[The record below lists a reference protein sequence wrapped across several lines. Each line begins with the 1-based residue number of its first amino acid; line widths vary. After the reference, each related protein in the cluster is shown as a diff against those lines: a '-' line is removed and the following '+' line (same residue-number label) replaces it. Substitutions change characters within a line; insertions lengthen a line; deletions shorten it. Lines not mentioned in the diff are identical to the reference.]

1 MSTYNDYIEYL
12 KHVDNTAREEIDK
25 QIDCLNKE
33 ISSLKASLTSLQK
46 DKDVLASQFAKS
58 QKDLADKGDMLNM
71 KAVEINQH
79 LRKQTE
85 LNNSINV
92 LRKQTE
98 ELNVL
103 LSQEKEKVKTKVA
116 EIEEKDQQLEKQK
129 KALNDEFIKLQT
141 EYNELLAKQVSSDSS
156 AAMLK
161 RNMETLQR
169 QLNQKTEN
177 AQQLQMQIDNLNKQN
192 EVLKQEIEQ
201 NRNNNSEYQAE
212 LTKELDEANGQIRK
226 LNKEKEELNK
236 KIGNEQQLRMQIDNL
251 NKQNEELKQKIKH
264 IGDKNTLDKAVLVKE
279 LDEANGQIRKLNKE
293 KEELNKKI
301 GNEQQLRM
309 QIDNL
314 NKQNEELKQ
323 KIKHIGDKNTPDK
336 AELAKELDETKS
348 KLLLSQNTNKGL
360 QSRLKSLK
368 TQASNLESTIA
379 SLQLAI
385 KKNKR
390 SKFVTGLL
398 CGAAILSFV
407 WLISAT
413 SEAGVKSSLPTDENG
428 ASYNYSVNI
437 EPDDSINTGTYYY
450 TGQTKGLEPH
460 GIGIAIIPNY
470 SKGKFD
476 GAFKEGALYY
486 GVRTLGNGNV
496 YTGPYVN
503 NQANGVGTYQFS
515 DGSRYIGEF
524 KDDAM
529 NGYGIYI
536 DENGHK
542 SMGKFRNNEF
552 IE

>member
-1 MSTYNDYIEYL
+1 M
-12 KHVDNTAREEIDK
+12 
-25 QIDCLNKE
+25 
-33 ISSLKASLTSLQK
+33 
-46 DKDVLASQFAKS
+46 
-58 QKDLADKGDMLNM
+58 
-71 KAVEINQH
+71 
-79 LRKQTE
+79 
-85 LNNSINV
+85 
-92 LRKQTE
+92 
-98 ELNVL
+98 

-169 QLNQKTEN
+169 QLTQKTEN

-201 NRNNNSEYQAE
+201 NKNNNSEFQAE
-212 LTKELDEANGQIRK
+212 LTKELDEANGKIRK

-236 KIGNEQQLRMQIDNL
+236 KIGNEQQLQMQIDNL
-251 NKQNEELKQKIKH
+251 NKQNE
-264 IGDKNTLDKAVLVKE
+264 V
-279 LDEANGQIRKLNKE
+279 
-293 KEELNKKI
+293 
-301 GNEQQLRM
+301 
-309 QIDNL
+309 
-314 NKQNEELKQ
+314 LKQ

-336 AELAKELDETKS
+336 AELAKELDGANDKIRKLNKEKEELVKELDKANGQIRKLNKQNEELKQEIKYIGDKDTHDKAKLTKELEETKS
-348 KLLLSQNTNKGL
+348 KLLLLQNINKGL
-360 QSRLKSLK
+360 QSTVKSLK

-385 KKNKR
+385 EKNKR

-413 SEAGVKSSLPTDENG
+413 SEADVKSSLPTDENG

>member
-85 LNNSINV
+85 LNNSINI

-103 LSQEKEKVKTKVA
+103 LSQEKGKVKTKVA
-116 EIEEKDQQLEKQK
+116 EIEEKDQQLAKQK
-129 KALNDEFIKLQT
+129 KALNDKFIKLQT

-156 AAMLK
+156 AAMIK
-161 RNMETLQR
+161 RNLETLQR

-177 AQQLQMQIDNLNKQN
+177 AQQLQMQIDNLNNQN
-192 EVLKQEIEQ
+192 GVLKQKIEQ
-201 NRNNNSEYQAE
+201 NRNNNSEFQ
-212 LTKELDEANGQIRK
+212 KELAKELNEANDKIRK

-236 KIGNEQQLRMQIDNL
+236 KIGNEQQLRMQVDNL
-251 NKQNEELKQKIKH
+251 NNQNEVLKQKIKH
-264 IGDKNTLDKAVLVKE
+264 IGDKNTPDKTELAKE
-279 LDEANGQIRKLNKE
+279 LNAANDKIRKLNKE

-309 QIDNL
+309 QVDNL
-314 NKQNEELKQ
+314 YTQNEVLKQ
-323 KIKHIGDKNTPDK
+323 KIKKNTLDK
-336 AELAKELDETKS
+336 AELAKELEGTKS
-348 KLLLSQNTNKGL
+348 KLLLLRNTNKGL
-360 QSRLKSLK
+360 HITLKALK

-379 SLQLAI
+379 SL

-398 CGAAILSFV
+398 CGVAILSLV
-407 WLISAT
+407 WLISPT
-413 SEAGVKSSLPTDENG
+413 SEADVKSSLPTDENG

-437 EPDDSINTGTYYY
+437 EPNDTITYYY
-450 TGQTKGLEPH
+450 TGQTKEYYTGQTKEFEPH
-460 GIGIAIIPNY
+460 GIGIAIIRSSP
-470 SKGKFD
+470 KGKFD

>member
-264 IGDKNTLDKAVLVKE
+264 IGDKNT
-279 LDEANGQIRKLNKE
+279 
-293 KEELNKKI
+293 
-301 GNEQQLRM
+301 
-309 QIDNL
+309 
-314 NKQNEELKQ
+314 
-323 KIKHIGDKNTPDK
+323 PDK

-413 SEAGVKSSLPTDENG
+413 SEAGVKASLPTDENG

>member
-33 ISSLKASLTSLQK
+33 ISSHKASLTSLQK

-103 LSQEKEKVKTKVA
+103 LSQEKGKVKTKVA
-116 EIEEKDQQLEKQK
+116 EIEEKDQQLAKQK
-129 KALNDEFIKLQT
+129 KALNDKFIKLQT
-141 EYNELLAKQVSSDSS
+141 EYNELLAKQVLSDSS

-177 AQQLQMQIDNLNKQN
+177 AQQLQMQIDNLNKQT

-201 NRNNNSEYQAE
+201 NRNNNSEFQKE
-212 LTKELDEANGQIRK
+212 LAKELDEANGKIRK

-236 KIGNEQQLRMQIDNL
+236 KIGNAQQLQMQIDNL
-251 NKQNEELKQKIKH
+251 NKQNE
-264 IGDKNTLDKAVLVKE
+264 V
-279 LDEANGQIRKLNKE
+279 
-293 KEELNKKI
+293 
-301 GNEQQLRM
+301 
-309 QIDNL
+309 
-314 NKQNEELKQ
+314 LKQ

-336 AELAKELDETKS
+336 AELEKELEETKS
-348 KLLLSQNTNKGL
+348 KLLLSQNKNKGL
-360 QSRLKSLK
+360 QSTLKSLK

-413 SEAGVKSSLPTDENG
+413 SEADVKSSLPTDENG

>member
-141 EYNELLAKQVSSDSS
+141 EYNELLAKYVSSDSS

-169 QLNQKTEN
+169 QLTQKTEN

-201 NRNNNSEYQAE
+201 NRNNNSEFQAE
-212 LTKELDEANGQIRK
+212 LTKELEEANGKIRK

-251 NKQNEELKQKIKH
+251 NKQNEGLKQKIKY
-264 IGDKNTLDKAVLVKE
+264 IGDKNT
-279 LDEANGQIRKLNKE
+279 
-293 KEELNKKI
+293 
-301 GNEQQLRM
+301 
-309 QIDNL
+309 
-314 NKQNEELKQ
+314 
-323 KIKHIGDKNTPDK
+323 HDK
-336 AELAKELDETKS
+336 AELTKELEETKS
-348 KLLLSQNTNKGL
+348 KLLLLQNVNKGL
-360 QSRLKSLK
+360 QSTVKSLK

-379 SLQLAI
+379 SLQLEI
-385 KKNKR
+385 EKNKR

-413 SEAGVKSSLPTDENG
+413 SEADVKSSLPTDENG

-476 GAFKEGALYY
+476 GAFKDGALYY

>member
-98 ELNVL
+98 DLNVL

-116 EIEEKDQQLEKQK
+116 EIEEKDQQLAKQK
-129 KALNDEFIKLQT
+129 KALNDKFIKLQT

-177 AQQLQMQIDNLNKQN
+177 AQQLQMQIDNLNNQN
-192 EVLKQEIEQ
+192 EV
-201 NRNNNSEYQAE
+201 
-212 LTKELDEANGQIRK
+212 
-226 LNKEKEELNK
+226 
-236 KIGNEQQLRMQIDNL
+236 
-251 NKQNEELKQKIKH
+251 
-264 IGDKNTLDKAVLVKE
+264 
-279 LDEANGQIRKLNKE
+279 
-293 KEELNKKI
+293 
-301 GNEQQLRM
+301 
-309 QIDNL
+309 
-314 NKQNEELKQ
+314 LKQ

-336 AELAKELDETKS
+336 EELAKELNAANDKIRKLNKEKEELTKELEETKS
-348 KLLLSQNTNKGL
+348 KLLSSQNTNKGL
-360 QSRLKSLK
+360 QSTLKALK

-379 SLQLAI
+379 SLQLEI
-385 KKNKR
+385 KKNKK

-398 CGAAILSFV
+398 CGAAILSLV
-407 WLISAT
+407 WMISPT
-413 SEAGVKSSLPTDENG
+413 SEADVKSSLPTDENG

-460 GIGIAIIPNY
+460 GIGSAIIPNY

-476 GAFKEGALYY
+476 GAFKEGSFYY

>member
-25 QIDCLNKE
+25 QIDSLNKE

-46 DKDVLASQFAKS
+46 DKDVLSSQFAKS

-79 LRKQTE
+79 LRKQAE
-85 LNNSINV
+85 LNNSINF
-92 LRKQTE
+92 LKKQTE
-98 ELNVL
+98 ELNVS
-103 LSQEKEKVKTKVA
+103 LSQEKERVKTKVA
-116 EIEEKDQQLEKQK
+116 EIEEKDQQLAKQK
-129 KALNDEFIKLQT
+129 KELDDKFIKLQT
-141 EYNELLAKQVSSDSS
+141 EYNELLAKQVSSDTS
-156 AAMLK
+156 AVMLK

-169 QLNQKTEN
+169 QLKQKTEN
-177 AQQLQMQIDNLNKQN
+177 AQQLQVQISNLNKQN
-192 EVLKQEIEQ
+192 EILNQKI
-201 NRNNNSEYQAE
+201 NNNSEFQ
-212 LTKELDEANGQIRK
+212 KELQKELNEANDKIKK
-226 LNKEKEELNK
+226 LNEEKEELNK
-236 KIGNEQQLRMQIDNL
+236 KIGNEQQLQMQIDNL
-251 NKQNEELKQKIKH
+251 INQNE
-264 IGDKNTLDKAVLVKE
+264 V
-279 LDEANGQIRKLNKE
+279 
-293 KEELNKKI
+293 
-301 GNEQQLRM
+301 
-309 QIDNL
+309 
-314 NKQNEELKQ
+314 LKQ
-323 KIKHIGDKNTPDK
+323 KIKHIGDKNTPDET
-336 AELAKELDETKS
+336 ELAKELEETKS
-348 KLLLSQNTNKGL
+348 KLLLLQNKNESL
-360 QSRLKSLK
+360 QSTLK
-368 TQASNLESTIA
+368 TQASNFESTIA
-379 SLQLAI
+379 SLQLTI

-398 CGAAILSFV
+398 CGAAILSLV
-407 WLISAT
+407 WFISPTPKA
-413 SEAGVKSSLPTDENG
+413 EVKSSFPTDEND

-437 EPDDSINTGTYYY
+437 EPNDSTHTGTYYY
-450 TGQTKGLEPH
+450 TGQTKDSEPH
-460 GIGIAIIPNY
+460 GIGIATIPNY
-470 SKGKFD
+470 AKGKFD
-476 GAFKEGALYY
+476 GAFKEGNLYY

>member
-1 MSTYNDYIEYL
+1 M
-12 KHVDNTAREEIDK
+12 
-25 QIDCLNKE
+25 
-33 ISSLKASLTSLQK
+33 
-46 DKDVLASQFAKS
+46 
-58 QKDLADKGDMLNM
+58 
-71 KAVEINQH
+71 
-79 LRKQTE
+79 
-85 LNNSINV
+85 
-92 LRKQTE
+92 
-98 ELNVL
+98 
-103 LSQEKEKVKTKVA
+103 
-116 EIEEKDQQLEKQK
+116 
-129 KALNDEFIKLQT
+129 
-141 EYNELLAKQVSSDSS
+141 
-156 AAMLK
+156 
-161 RNMETLQR
+161 
-169 QLNQKTEN
+169 
-177 AQQLQMQIDNLNKQN
+177 
-192 EVLKQEIEQ
+192 LKQEIEQ
-201 NRNNNSEYQAE
+201 NRNNNSEFQKE
-212 LTKELDEANGQIRK
+212 LTKELEEANGKIRK

-251 NKQNEELKQKIKH
+251 NKQNEVLKQKIKH
-264 IGDKNTLDKAVLVKE
+264 IGDKNTLDKAELVKE
-279 LDEANGQIRKLNKE
+279 LDEANGQIRKLNK
-293 KEELNKKI
+293 
-301 GNEQQLRM
+301 
-309 QIDNL
+309 
-314 NKQNEELKQ
+314 QNEVLKQ
-323 KIKHIGDKNTPDK
+323 EIKHIGDKNTPDK
-336 AELAKELDETKS
+336 AELEKELEETKS
-348 KLLLSQNTNKGL
+348 KLLLSQNKNKGL
-360 QSRLKSLK
+360 QSMLKSLK
-368 TQASNLESTIA
+368 TQVSNLESSIV
-379 SLQLAI
+379 SLQLEI

-407 WLISAT
+407 WMISPT
-413 SEAGVKSSLPTDENG
+413 SEADVKSSLPTDENG

-486 GVRTLGNGNV
+486 GVRTLENGNV

>member
-33 ISSLKASLTSLQK
+33 ISSYKASLTSLQK

-141 EYNELLAKQVSSDSS
+141 EYNKLLAKQVSSDSS

-177 AQQLQMQIDNLNKQN
+177 AQQLQMQIDNLNNQN

-201 NRNNNSEYQAE
+201 NINNNSEYQKE
-212 LTKELDEANGQIRK
+212 LAKELDKANGQIRK
-226 LNKEKEELNK
+226 LNKEKEELVKELDKAN
-236 KIGNEQQLRMQIDNL
+236 GQIRKL
-251 NKQNEELKQKIKH
+251 NKQNEELKQEIKY
-264 IGDKNTLDKAVLVKE
+264 IGDKNTYDKTKLTKE
-279 LDEANGQIRKLNKE
+279 LE
-293 KEELNKKI
+293 
-301 GNEQQLRM
+301 
-309 QIDNL
+309 
-314 NKQNEELKQ
+314 
-323 KIKHIGDKNTPDK
+323 
-336 AELAKELDETKS
+336 ETKS
-348 KLLLSQNTNKGL
+348 KLLLLQNINKGL
-360 QSRLKSLK
+360 QSTVKSLK

-379 SLQLAI
+379 SLQLEI

-476 GAFKEGALYY
+476 GAFKDGALYY

>member
-85 LNNSINV
+85 LNNSINI

-103 LSQEKEKVKTKVA
+103 LSQEKGKVKTKVA
-116 EIEEKDQQLEKQK
+116 EIEEKDQQLAKQK
-129 KALNDEFIKLQT
+129 KALNDKFIKLQT

-156 AAMLK
+156 AAMIK
-161 RNMETLQR
+161 RNLETLQR

-177 AQQLQMQIDNLNKQN
+177 AQQLQMQIDNLNNQN
-192 EVLKQEIEQ
+192 GVLKQKIEQ
-201 NRNNNSEYQAE
+201 NRNNNSEFQ
-212 LTKELDEANGQIRK
+212 KELAKELNEANDKIRK

-236 KIGNEQQLRMQIDNL
+236 KIGNEQQLRMQVDNL
-251 NKQNEELKQKIKH
+251 NNQNEVLKQKIKH
-264 IGDKNTLDKAVLVKE
+264 IGDKNTLDKTELAKE
-279 LDEANGQIRKLNKE
+279 LNAANDKIRKLNKE

-309 QIDNL
+309 QVDNL
-314 NKQNEELKQ
+314 YTQNEVLKQ
-323 KIKHIGDKNTPDK
+323 KIKKNTLDK
-336 AELAKELDETKS
+336 AELAKELEGTKS
-348 KLLLSQNTNKGL
+348 KLLLLRNTNKGL
-360 QSRLKSLK
+360 HITLKALK

-379 SLQLAI
+379 SL

-398 CGAAILSFV
+398 CGVAILSLV
-407 WLISAT
+407 WLISPT
-413 SEAGVKSSLPTDENG
+413 SEADVKSSLPTDENG

-437 EPDDSINTGTYYY
+437 EPNDTITYYY
-450 TGQTKGLEPH
+450 TGQTKEYYTGQTKEFEPH
-460 GIGIAIIPNY
+460 GIGIAIIRSSP
-470 SKGKFD
+470 KGKFD

>member
-33 ISSLKASLTSLQK
+33 ISSHKASLTSLQK

-141 EYNELLAKQVSSDSS
+141 EYNKLLAKQVSSDSS

-201 NRNNNSEYQAE
+201 NRNNNSEFQKE
-212 LTKELDEANGQIRK
+212 LTKELEEANGKIRK

-251 NKQNEELKQKIKH
+251 NKQNE
-264 IGDKNTLDKAVLVKE
+264 V
-279 LDEANGQIRKLNKE
+279 
-293 KEELNKKI
+293 
-301 GNEQQLRM
+301 
-309 QIDNL
+309 
-314 NKQNEELKQ
+314 LKQ

-336 AELAKELDETKS
+336 AELAKELDGANDKIRKLNKEKEELVKELDKANGQIRKLNKQNEELKQEIKYIGDKNTYDKAKLTKELEETKS
-348 KLLLSQNTNKGL
+348 KLLLLQNINKGL
-360 QSRLKSLK
+360 QSTVKSLK

>member
-25 QIDCLNKE
+25 QIDSLNKE
-33 ISSLKASLTSLQK
+33 IGSLKASLTSLQK
-46 DKDVLASQFAKS
+46 DKDVLSSQFAKS

-85 LNNSINV
+85 LNNSINF
-92 LRKQTE
+92 LKKQTE
-98 ELNVL
+98 ELNVS
-103 LSQEKEKVKTKVA
+103 LSQEKERVKTKVA
-116 EIEEKDQQLEKQK
+116 EIEEKDQQLAKQK
-129 KALNDEFIKLQT
+129 KELDDKFIKLQA
-141 EYNELLAKQVSSDSS
+141 EYNELLAKQVSSDTL

-161 RNMETLQR
+161 RNLETLQR
-169 QLNQKTEN
+169 QLSQKTEN
-177 AQQLQMQIDNLNKQN
+177 AQQLQVQIDNLNKQN
-192 EVLKQEIEQ
+192 EILNQKIKQ
-201 NRNNNSEYQAE
+201 NSKNSSEFQ
-212 LTKELDEANGQIRK
+212 KELQKELNEANDKIRK
-226 LNKEKEELNK
+226 LNEEKEELNK
-236 KIGNEQQLRMQIDNL
+236 KIGNL
-251 NKQNEELKQKIKH
+251 NNQNEVLKQKIKH
-264 IGDKNTLDKAVLVKE
+264 IE
-279 LDEANGQIRKLNKE
+279 
-293 KEELNKKI
+293 
-301 GNEQQLRM
+301 
-309 QIDNL
+309 
-314 NKQNEELKQ
+314 
-323 KIKHIGDKNTPDK
+323 NTPDET
-336 AELAKELDETKS
+336 ALAKELEETKS
-348 KLLLSQNTNKGL
+348 KLLLLQNKNESL
-360 QSRLKSLK
+360 QSTLKTLK
-368 TQASNLESTIA
+368 TQASNFESTIA

-398 CGAAILSFV
+398 CGAAILSLV
-407 WLISAT
+407 WLISPT
-413 SEAGVKSSLPTDENG
+413 PEADVKSSFPTDENG

-437 EPDDSINTGTYYY
+437 EPDDSTHTGTYYY
-450 TGQTKGLEPH
+450 TGQTKESEPH
-460 GIGIAIIPNY
+460 GIGIATIPNY
-470 SKGKFD
+470 AKGKFD
-476 GAFKEGALYY
+476 GAFKEGNLYY

>member
-1 MSTYNDYIEYL
+1 MSAYNDYIEYL

-46 DKDVLASQFAKS
+46 DKDVLASWFAKS

-85 LNNSINV
+85 LNNSITV

-116 EIEEKDQQLEKQK
+116 ELEEKDQQFAKQK
-129 KALNDEFIKLQT
+129 KELNDKFIELQT

-177 AQQLQMQIDNLNKQN
+177 AQQLQMQIDNLNNQN
-192 EVLKQEIEQ
+192 EV
-201 NRNNNSEYQAE
+201 
-212 LTKELDEANGQIRK
+212 
-226 LNKEKEELNK
+226 
-236 KIGNEQQLRMQIDNL
+236 
-251 NKQNEELKQKIKH
+251 
-264 IGDKNTLDKAVLVKE
+264 
-279 LDEANGQIRKLNKE
+279 
-293 KEELNKKI
+293 
-301 GNEQQLRM
+301 
-309 QIDNL
+309 
-314 NKQNEELKQ
+314 LKQ

-336 AELAKELDETKS
+336 EELAKELNAANDKIRKLNKEKEELTKELEETKS
-348 KLLLSQNTNKGL
+348 KLLLSQNKNKDL
-360 QSRLKSLK
+360 QSMLKSLK

-379 SLQLAI
+379 SLQLEI
-385 KKNKR
+385 KKNKK

-398 CGAAILSFV
+398 CGAAILSLV
-407 WLISAT
+407 WLISPT
-413 SEAGVKSSLPTDENG
+413 SEADVKSSLPTDENG

-460 GIGIAIIPNY
+460 GIGSAIIPNY

-476 GAFKEGALYY
+476 GAFKEGSFYY

>member
-212 LTKELDEANGQIRK
+212 LT
-226 LNKEKEELNK
+226 
-236 KIGNEQQLRMQIDNL
+236 
-251 NKQNEELKQKIKH
+251 
-264 IGDKNTLDKAVLVKE
+264 KE

>member
-12 KHVDNTAREEIDK
+12 KHVDNTTREEIDK
-25 QIDCLNKE
+25 QIDSLNKE
-33 ISSLKASLTSLQK
+33 IGSLKASLTTLQK
-46 DKDVLASQFAKS
+46 DKDVLSSQFAKS

-85 LNNSINV
+85 LNNSINF
-92 LRKQTE
+92 LKKQTE
-98 ELNVL
+98 ELNVS
-103 LSQEKEKVKTKVA
+103 LSQEKERVKTKVV
-116 EIEEKDQQLEKQK
+116 EIEEKDQQLAKQK
-129 KALNDEFIKLQT
+129 KELDDKFIKLQT
-141 EYNELLAKQVSSDSS
+141 EYNELLAKLVSSDTS

-177 AQQLQMQIDNLNKQN
+177 AQQLQVQISNLNKQN
-192 EVLKQEIEQ
+192 EILNQKIEQ
-201 NRNNNSEYQAE
+201 NSNNNSEFQ
-212 LTKELDEANGQIRK
+212 KELQKELKEANDKIKK
-226 LNKEKEELNK
+226 LNEEKEELNK
-236 KIGNEQQLRMQIDNL
+236 KIGNEQQLQMQIGNL
-251 NKQNEELKQKIKH
+251 NNQNEVLKQKIKH
-264 IGDKNTLDKAVLVKE
+264 IE
-279 LDEANGQIRKLNKE
+279 
-293 KEELNKKI
+293 
-301 GNEQQLRM
+301 
-309 QIDNL
+309 
-314 NKQNEELKQ
+314 
-323 KIKHIGDKNTPDK
+323 NTPDET
-336 AELAKELDETKS
+336 ALAKELEETKS
-348 KLLLSQNTNKGL
+348 KLLLLQNKNESL
-360 QSRLKSLK
+360 QSTLKDRESQI
-368 TQASNLESTIA
+368 TNFESTIA

-398 CGAAILSFV
+398 CGAAILSLV
-407 WLISAT
+407 WLISPT
-413 SEAGVKSSLPTDENG
+413 PEADVKYSFPTDENG

-437 EPDDSINTGTYYY
+437 EPDDSTYTGTYYY
-450 TGQTKGLEPH
+450 TGQTKDSEPH
-460 GIGIAIIPNY
+460 GIGFATIPNCD
-470 SKGKFD
+470 KGKFE
-476 GAFKEGALYY
+476 GAFKEGNLYY

-503 NQANGVGTYQFS
+503 NQANGVGTYLFS

>member
-169 QLNQKTEN
+169 QLTQKTEN

-201 NRNNNSEYQAE
+201 NKNNNSEFQAE
-212 LTKELDEANGQIRK
+212 LTKELDEANGKIRK
-226 LNKEKEELNK
+226 LNKEKEELVKELDKAN
-236 KIGNEQQLRMQIDNL
+236 GQIRKL
-251 NKQNEELKQKIKH
+251 NKQNEELKQEIKY
-264 IGDKNTLDKAVLVKE
+264 IGDKDTHDKAKLTKE
-279 LDEANGQIRKLNKE
+279 LE
-293 KEELNKKI
+293 
-301 GNEQQLRM
+301 
-309 QIDNL
+309 
-314 NKQNEELKQ
+314 
-323 KIKHIGDKNTPDK
+323 
-336 AELAKELDETKS
+336 ETKS
-348 KLLLSQNTNKGL
+348 KLLLLQNINKGL
-360 QSRLKSLK
+360 QSTVKSLK

-385 KKNKR
+385 EKNKR

-413 SEAGVKSSLPTDENG
+413 SEADVKSSLPTDENG

>member
-169 QLNQKTEN
+169 QLTQKTEN

-192 EVLKQEIEQ
+192 EVLKQ
-201 NRNNNSEYQAE
+201 
-212 LTKELDEANGQIRK
+212 
-226 LNKEKEELNK
+226 
-236 KIGNEQQLRMQIDNL
+236 
-251 NKQNEELKQKIKH
+251 
-264 IGDKNTLDKAVLVKE
+264 
-279 LDEANGQIRKLNKE
+279 
-293 KEELNKKI
+293 
-301 GNEQQLRM
+301 
-309 QIDNL
+309 
-314 NKQNEELKQ
+314 

-336 AELAKELDETKS
+336 AELAKELDGANDKIRKLNKEKEELVKELDKANGQIRKLNKQNEELKQEIKYIGDKDTHDKAKLTKELEETKS
-348 KLLLSQNTNKGL
+348 KLLLLQNINKGL
-360 QSRLKSLK
+360 QSTVKSLK

-385 KKNKR
+385 EKNKR

-413 SEAGVKSSLPTDENG
+413 SEADVKSSLPTDENG

>member
-33 ISSLKASLTSLQK
+33 ISSYKASLTSLQK

-116 EIEEKDQQLEKQK
+116 EIEEKDQQLAKQK
-129 KALNDEFIKLQT
+129 KALNDKFIKLQT

-201 NRNNNSEYQAE
+201 NRNNNSEFQKE
-212 LTKELDEANGQIRK
+212 LAKELDDANGKIRK

-251 NKQNEELKQKIKH
+251 NKQNEVLKQ
-264 IGDKNTLDKAVLVKE
+264 E
-279 LDEANGQIRKLNKE
+279 
-293 KEELNKKI
+293 
-301 GNEQQLRM
+301 
-309 QIDNL
+309 
-314 NKQNEELKQ
+314 
-323 KIKHIGDKNTPDK
+323 IKHIGDKNTPDK
-336 AELAKELDETKS
+336 AELAKELEETKS

>member
-12 KHVDNTAREEIDK
+12 KHEEIDK

-33 ISSLKASLTSLQK
+33 ISSYKASLTSLQK

-141 EYNELLAKQVSSDSS
+141 EYNKLLAKQVSSDSS

-177 AQQLQMQIDNLNKQN
+177 AQQLQMQIDNLNNQN

-201 NRNNNSEYQAE
+201 NINNNSEYQKE
-212 LTKELDEANGQIRK
+212 LAKELDKANGQIRK
-226 LNKEKEELNK
+226 LNKEKEELVKELDKAN
-236 KIGNEQQLRMQIDNL
+236 GQIRKL
-251 NKQNEELKQKIKH
+251 NKQNEELKQEIKY
-264 IGDKNTLDKAVLVKE
+264 IGDKNTYDKTKLTKE
-279 LDEANGQIRKLNKE
+279 LE
-293 KEELNKKI
+293 
-301 GNEQQLRM
+301 
-309 QIDNL
+309 
-314 NKQNEELKQ
+314 
-323 KIKHIGDKNTPDK
+323 
-336 AELAKELDETKS
+336 ETKS
-348 KLLLSQNTNKGL
+348 KLLLLQNINKGL
-360 QSRLKSLK
+360 QSTVKSLK

-379 SLQLAI
+379 SLQLEI

-476 GAFKEGALYY
+476 GAFKDGALYY

>member
-177 AQQLQMQIDNLNKQN
+177 AQQLQMQIDNLNNQN
-192 EVLKQEIEQ
+192 EV
-201 NRNNNSEYQAE
+201 
-212 LTKELDEANGQIRK
+212 
-226 LNKEKEELNK
+226 
-236 KIGNEQQLRMQIDNL
+236 
-251 NKQNEELKQKIKH
+251 
-264 IGDKNTLDKAVLVKE
+264 
-279 LDEANGQIRKLNKE
+279 
-293 KEELNKKI
+293 
-301 GNEQQLRM
+301 
-309 QIDNL
+309 
-314 NKQNEELKQ
+314 LKQ

-336 AELAKELDETKS
+336 EELAKELNAANDKIRKLNKEKEELTKELEETKS
-348 KLLLSQNTNKGL
+348 KLLSSQNTNKGL
-360 QSRLKSLK
+360 QSTLKALK

-379 SLQLAI
+379 SLQLEI
-385 KKNKR
+385 KKNKK

-398 CGAAILSFV
+398 CGAAILSLV
-407 WLISAT
+407 WLISPT
-413 SEAGVKSSLPTDENG
+413 SEADVKSSLPTDENG

>member
-103 LSQEKEKVKTKVA
+103 LSQEKKKVKTKVA

-129 KALNDEFIKLQT
+129 KALNDKFIKLQT

-212 LTKELDEANGQIRK
+212 LTKELEEANGKIRK

-293 KEELNKKI
+293 KEELVKELDKAN
-301 GNEQQLRM
+301 G
-309 QIDNL
+309 QIRKL
-314 NKQNEELKQ
+314 NKQNEEL
-323 KIKHIGDKNTPDK
+323 T
-336 AELAKELDETKS
+336 KELEETKN
-348 KLLLSQNTNKGL
+348 KLLLLQNINKGL
-360 QSRLKSLK
+360 QSTVKSLK

-379 SLQLAI
+379 SLQLEI
-385 KKNKR
+385 EKNKR

-407 WLISAT
+407 WMISAT

>member
-85 LNNSINV
+85 LNNSINI

-103 LSQEKEKVKTKVA
+103 LSQEKGKVKTKVA
-116 EIEEKDQQLEKQK
+116 EIEEKDQQLAKQK
-129 KALNDEFIKLQT
+129 KALNDKFIKLQT

-156 AAMLK
+156 AAMIK
-161 RNMETLQR
+161 RNLETLQR

-177 AQQLQMQIDNLNKQN
+177 AQQLQMQIDNLNNQN
-192 EVLKQEIEQ
+192 GVLKQKIEQ
-201 NRNNNSEYQAE
+201 NRNNNSEFQ
-212 LTKELDEANGQIRK
+212 KELAKELNEANDKIRK

-236 KIGNEQQLRMQIDNL
+236 KIGNEQQLRMQVDNL
-251 NKQNEELKQKIKH
+251 NNQNEVLKQKIKH
-264 IGDKNTLDKAVLVKE
+264 IGDKNTLDKTELAKE
-279 LDEANGQIRKLNKE
+279 LNEANDKIRKLNKE

-309 QIDNL
+309 QVDNL
-314 NKQNEELKQ
+314 YTQNEVLKQ
-323 KIKHIGDKNTPDK
+323 KIKKNTLDK
-336 AELAKELDETKS
+336 AELAKELEGTKS
-348 KLLLSQNTNKGL
+348 KLLLLRNTNKGL
-360 QSRLKSLK
+360 HITLKALK

-379 SLQLAI
+379 SL

-398 CGAAILSFV
+398 CGVAILSLV
-407 WLISAT
+407 WLISPT
-413 SEAGVKSSLPTDENG
+413 SEADVKSSLPTDENG

-437 EPDDSINTGTYYY
+437 EPNDTITYYY
-450 TGQTKGLEPH
+450 TGQTKEYYTGQTKEFEPH
-460 GIGIAIIPNY
+460 GIGIAIIRSSP
-470 SKGKFD
+470 KGKFD